1 MSTMVGPE
9 FPDGDTA
16 GLKRRSVR
24 GAAMAFVSQGL
35 RFVLQIG
42 SQIVLARLL
51 LPSEFGLIAM
61 ITPLLSF
68 VQIFNELGL
77 TQATVQRAKISHEEL
92 STLFWVNVGISVGLA
107 AAVCLAAPLV
117 ALFYGEPRLTL
128 VTICMAGL
136 LVLSGLSAQQMA
148 IMNRSMR
155 FLQLSVIDF
164 TCLAVAVA
172 AGIGAAWYGMGYWSL
187 VVMQA
192 ANSLTITVLS
202 WAMSDWRP
210 LSPRKMS
217 SVGSL
222 LRFGGHV
229 TGYNVLSFAGANLD
243 SVLIGVAGGSH
254 TLGLYDRAQRLVS
267 TPVWHIGGPIAR
279 VAVALL
285 SRLND
290 QHAHYRRAYV
300 QMLQVLLLAMVPGF
314 VAAAMVSERLVPA
327 LFGPAWTEAAPIV
340 TWLAVAV
347 MFAPFGLSTYWL
359 FVSQG
364 RVGQQLA
371 YGGLRTALT
380 LAALMVGLPWGVVGV
395 AQSYAAFAI
404 LVQGSLV
411 WGATR
416 HGPVRWHDVVRGAY
430 PVAVGALA
438 AAGALLL
445 TERYVPGGLMHV
457 GVRLMADVLLSYA
470 ACGLV
475 LLFFPDGQRL
485 LRSLWDLRS
494 TFRPAPNAG

>member
-1 MSTMVGPE
+1 
-9 FPDGDTA
+9 
-16 GLKRRSVR
+16 
-24 GAAMAFVSQGL
+24 MAFVSQGF

-51 LPSEFGLIAM
+51 LPSEFGVIAM

-77 TQATVQRAKISHEEL
+77 TQATVQRAKITHEEL
-92 STLFWVNVGISVGLA
+92 STLFWVNVGISLALA

-117 ALFYGEPRLTL
+117 SLFYGEPRLTL

-210 LSPRKMS
+210 LSPRKMR

-229 TGYNVLSFAGANLD
+229 TGYNVLSFVGANLD

-267 TPVWHIGGPIAR
+267 TPMWHIGGPIAR

-285 SRLND
+285 SRLVGQD
-290 QHAHYRRAYV
+290 AHYRRAYV

-314 VAAAMVSERLVPA
+314 VAASVVSERLVPA
-327 LFGPAWTEAAPIV
+327 LFGPAWIEAAPIV
-340 TWLAVAV
+340 TWLAIAV

-364 RVGQQLA
+364 RVREQLVF
-371 YGGLRTALT
+371 GGLRTALT
-380 LAALMVGLPWGVVGV
+380 LAALLVGLPWGVVGV
-395 AQSYAAFAI
+395 AQSYAAFA
-404 LVQGSLV
+404 VVAQGSLV

-416 HGPVRWHDVVRGAY
+416 VGPVRWQDVVRGTY
-430 PVAVGALA
+430 PVAIGTLA
-438 AAGALLL
+438 GVAVLLVS
-445 TERYVPGGLMHV
+445 ERYWPDGRVHA
-457 GVRLMADVLLSYA
+457 GVRLLADIMLSYA
-470 ACGLV
+470 ACGLA
-475 LLFFPDGQRL
+475 LLCFPDGQRL
-485 LRSLWDLRS
+485 VRTMWDLRS
-494 TFRPAPNAG
+494 TFRRAPATG